1 MFKPVLVISMALLM
15 ASVGYSSFSTSSR
28 ISKLQTSLSTKK
40 VEYQKDLDMFN
51 KLNKDKSKSGDVK
64 AVLIN
69 AKSAGEKVVGIQNKL
84 NATNDDSLIAS
95 LSDVMNEPKKFI
107 ILPVEKAEWKFITN
121 YSVSNGKS
129 LPVCFLYKATDED
142 TLYAYAL
149 ATYDGNMFNDVT
161 VKVTKAYTDKVYGDG
176 TGATKSADD
185 IKKMV
190 DDANKTTE
198 SSEGVQ
204 NQDESSSSEEVT
216 STTAYTEDDGDG
228 INDYMSEYE
237 RESLANEHNGGNN

>member
-1 MFKPVLVISMALLM
+1 MFKPVLVISLALLM

-28 ISKLQTSLSTKK
+28 ISKLQTSLSAKK
-40 VEYQKDLDMFN
+40 TEYQRDLDMFN

-84 NATNDDSLIAS
+84 NATNDDSLITS
-95 LSDVMNEPKKFI
+95 LSDVMSEPKKFI
-107 ILPVEKAEWKFITN
+107 ILPVDKAEWKFITN

-149 ATYDGNMFNDVT
+149 ATYDGNTFNNVT

-176 TGATKSADD
+176 TGVTKSADD

-190 DDANKTTE
+190 DDANNASME
-198 SSEGVQ
+198 SSEDTQ
-204 NQDESSSSEEVT
+204 ESSSEEVT

>member
-95 LSDVMNEPKKFI
+95 LSDVMSEPKKFI

-121 YSVSNGKS
+121 FS
-129 LPVCFLYKATDED
+129 L
-142 TLYAYAL
+142 
-149 ATYDGNMFNDVT
+149 
-161 VKVTKAYTDKVYGDG
+161 
-176 TGATKSADD
+176 
-185 IKKMV
+185 
-190 DDANKTTE
+190 
-198 SSEGVQ
+198 
-204 NQDESSSSEEVT
+204 
-216 STTAYTEDDGDG
+216 
-228 INDYMSEYE
+228 
-237 RESLANEHNGGNN
+237 

>member
-95 LSDVMNEPKKFI
+95 LSDVMSTCRKGR
-107 ILPVEKAEWKFITN
+107 VEV
-121 YSVSNGKS
+121 Y
-129 LPVCFLYKATDED
+129 YK
-142 TLYAYAL
+142 L
-149 ATYDGNMFNDVT
+149 FC
-161 VKVTKAYTDKVYGDG
+161 
-176 TGATKSADD
+176 
-185 IKKMV
+185 IK
-190 DDANKTTE
+190 
-198 SSEGVQ
+198 
-204 NQDESSSSEEVT
+204 
-216 STTAYTEDDGDG
+216 
-228 INDYMSEYE
+228 
-237 RESLANEHNGGNN
+237 R

>member
-1 MFKPVLVISMALLM
+1 M
-15 ASVGYSSFSTSSR
+15 
-28 ISKLQTSLSTKK
+28 
-40 VEYQKDLDMFN
+40 
-51 KLNKDKSKSGDVK
+51 
-64 AVLIN
+64 
-69 AKSAGEKVVGIQNKL
+69 
-84 NATNDDSLIAS
+84 
-95 LSDVMNEPKKFI
+95 
-107 ILPVEKAEWKFITN
+107 
-121 YSVSNGKS
+121 
-129 LPVCFLYKATDED
+129 CFLYKATDED

-149 ATYDGNMFNDVT
+149 ATYDGNTFNDVT

-190 DDANKTTE
+190 DDANNATTAE

-204 NQDESSSSEEVT
+204 NSDESSSSEEVT

-237 RESLANEHNGGNN
+237 RESLANEYNGGSN